1 MRHDVS
7 SAIQKEFIQPDPK
20 GDIKEVLIA
29 ELADKICSTWST
41 VLLIHHFEYRLQSLR
56 CVIQ

>member
-7 SAIQKEFIQPDPK
+7 SAIQKEFILPDPT
-20 GDIKEVLIA
+20 GVIKEVMIA

-41 VLLIHHFEYRLQSLR
+41 VLLINHFEYKLQSLR